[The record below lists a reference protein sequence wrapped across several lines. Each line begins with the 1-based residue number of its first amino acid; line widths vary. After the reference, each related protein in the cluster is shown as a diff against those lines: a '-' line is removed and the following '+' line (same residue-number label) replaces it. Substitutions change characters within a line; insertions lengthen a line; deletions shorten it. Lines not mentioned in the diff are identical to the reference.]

1 MHYKIAY
8 EDHKLKLIKLYIV
21 DETGVIK
28 DVILDNKS
36 FIKFSKTFKKEV
48 TAL

>member
-1 MHYKIAY
+1 MSYKIAY

-28 DVILDNKS
+28 DVILDCKS

-48 TAL
+48 TAP